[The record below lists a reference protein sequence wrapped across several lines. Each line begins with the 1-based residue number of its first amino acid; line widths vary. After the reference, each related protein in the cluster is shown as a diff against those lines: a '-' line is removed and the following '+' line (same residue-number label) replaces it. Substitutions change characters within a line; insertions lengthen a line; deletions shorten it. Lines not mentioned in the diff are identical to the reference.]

1 MPYARKKMHSGDTHL
16 RRRWRLRS
24 RKRDLDEIDQDLQKN
39 ADQLLNQDVDLE
51 KPGFAQFYCIHCA
64 TYYINDRALQD
75 HFRTKVHKRRLK
87 ALEIEPYTLE
97 DSLRAAG
104 QGSFVQPQKRK
115 METQPS
121 KQEYAEG
128 KRVKVD
134 VVIEEEK
141 PAKQNLSRAPKY
153 DGQFKK
159 LLDDLKAPAT

>member
-1 MPYARKKMHSGDTHL
+1 MPYARKKMHDGDTHL
-16 RRRWRLRS
+16 RRRWRLRN
-24 RKRDLDEIDQDLQKN
+24 RQKDLDEIDTDLQQNSEK
-39 ADQLLNQDVDLE
+39 LLNQEVDLD

-64 TYYINDRALQD
+64 TYYINERALQD

-87 ALEIEPYTLE
+87 ALEVEPYTVD

-104 QGSFVQPQKRK
+104 QGSFIHPQKRK

-121 KQEYAEG
+121 KEQYAAG

-141 PAKQNLSRAPKY
+141 PVKQNLSRVPKY
-153 DGQFKK
+153 DGQFGKI
-159 LLDDLKAPAT
+159 LDDLKAPAT

>member
-16 RRRWRLRS
+16 RRRWRLRN
-24 RKRDLDEIDQDLQKN
+24 RKKDLDEIDADLKTN
-39 ADQLLNQDVDLE
+39 PEQLLKQEVDLD

-64 TYYINDRALQD
+64 TYYINDQALQA

-87 ALEIEPYTLE
+87 ALEVEPYTVE

-121 KQEYAEG
+121 VADVDQG
-128 KRVKVD
+128 KRIKVD
-134 VVIEEEK
+134 TLMEDEK
-141 PAKQNLSRAPKY
+141 PAKRNLSKVTKY
-153 DGQFKK
+153 ADFKQV
-159 LLDDLKAPAT
+159 LEGLK